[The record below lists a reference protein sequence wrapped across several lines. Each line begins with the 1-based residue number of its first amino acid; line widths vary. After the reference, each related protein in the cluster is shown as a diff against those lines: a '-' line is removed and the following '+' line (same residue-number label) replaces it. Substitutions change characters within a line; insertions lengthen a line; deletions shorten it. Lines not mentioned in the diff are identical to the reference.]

1 MKNYP
6 ACKKLIKLNTVLF
19 SIYEFRFPKVV
30 DELFDRAVP
39 YVMWARGNV
48 SMATEMFNDL
58 ITKEKR
64 GEFIPVSEV
73 VGLPNV
79 DWKSLNAFFK

>member
-1 MKNYP
+1 MIVLL
-6 ACKKLIKLNTVLF
+6 KKIILNKVTVLF
-19 SIYEFRFPKVV
+19 SIYEFRFPKLV

-79 DWKSLNAFFK
+79 DWKPLNAFFK

>member
-1 MKNYP
+1 M
-6 ACKKLIKLNTVLF
+6 LNTVIFSLF
-19 SIYEFRFPKVV
+19 KFRFPKLV

-64 GEFIPVSEV
+64 GEFIPVRKLVSQ
-73 VGLPNV
+73 PN
-79 DWKSLNAFFK
+79 DINQH